1 MSFPLPAF
9 IVADFERIQRESA
22 ELLRTRQLERMVDLV
37 YHQDAQLLAPGQTRT
52 AHTVIAS
59 AQPHNTSSS
68 DGTL

>member
-37 YHQDAQLLAPGQTRT
+37 FHHDAQLLAPGRTRT
-52 AHTVIAS
+52 QHTAT
-59 AQPHNTSSS
+59 H
-68 DGTL
+68 